1 MAVQQLGKKQAKKE
15 KKNQKALD
23 DEFARDEEKAL
34 EDTQRMIDL
43 MEKIYKDEIKTE
55 PEPSKPAKIRNPGGP
70 IIKAKDG
77 GMMLKTY
84 DNVEDAKEALKKA
97 PPGSMILATGKP
109 GNETYKIIQIGPGPG
124 GTIVKKKRGGSVEGK
139 RLTKTVPPKKG
150 PNSQG
155 MRGTGA
161 AIRGTKFKGVF

>member
-15 KKNQKALD
+15 KKNQKDLD
-23 DEFARDEEKAL
+23 DEFARDEEKPL
-34 EDTQRMIDL
+34 EDTQRMLDA
-43 MEKIYKDEIKTE
+43 MERIKKQGKGKKLPKKT
-55 PEPSKPAKIRNPGGP
+55 PPPSSKTPPLQTPPPSKKTGKPNKTPKKEGIDIKPLGP
-70 IIKAKDG
+70 ILKAKDG
-77 GMMLKTY
+77 GMM
-84 DNVEDAKEALKKA
+84 N
-97 PPGSMILATGKP
+97 
-109 GNETYKIIQIGPGPG
+109 
-124 GTIVKKKRGGSVEGK
+124 K

>member
-43 MEKIYKDEIKTE
+43 MEKIYKKDKKRKERA
-55 PEPSKPAKIRNPGGP
+55 PEKPAKERPKPFGLPPSERGPGGP
-70 IIKAKDG
+70 VLEAKD
-77 GMMLKTY
+77 
-84 DNVEDAKEALKKA
+84 
-97 PPGSMILATGKP
+97 
-109 GNETYKIIQIGPGPG
+109 
-124 GTIVKKKRGGSVEGK
+124 GGSVEGK

-150 PNSQG
+150 PNSRG